1 MDIDTMTQKA
11 TSTYQTKFLVLPS
24 GDEGK
29 SLKRASSFEEF
40 IKSKKLNL
48 SESQSSL
55 LYVIERLEKCLA
67 DASIT
72 LPNGAAFNTHLCLE
86 NNLHEKSREYNYSSD
101 NNVKIVLAVSG
112 AGKTRMLLELL
123 HSTRGYYFTIQKSS
137 SDFGSFDLTACRNF
151 SDKNPEK
158 AKHAIH
164 LLYFVRVTVCNYL
177 ISKGFGEPQTIL
189 LAQLHPVSFFGV
201 DVFELLFTALIRDP
215 AFSAFKI
222 IDPFPFVAIDEIQVT
237 TENSVVHLSSTGKL
251 RPFFAPLVYYSKLM
265 NHFPDF
271 FLSGTGMKLFLVLV
285 PYPNHKLNDMQLNF

>member
-1 MDIDTMTQKA
+1 
-11 TSTYQTKFLVLPS
+11 
-24 GDEGK
+24 
-29 SLKRASSFEEF
+29 
-40 IKSKKLNL
+40 LNL

-158 AKHAIH
+158 A
-164 LLYFVRVTVCNYL
+164 
-177 ISKGFGEPQTIL
+177 
-189 LAQLHPVSFFGV
+189 
-201 DVFELLFTALIRDP
+201 
-215 AFSAFKI
+215 
-222 IDPFPFVAIDEIQVT
+222 
-237 TENSVVHLSSTGKL
+237 
-251 RPFFAPLVYYSKLM
+251 
-265 NHFPDF
+265 
-271 FLSGTGMKLFLVLV
+271 
-285 PYPNHKLNDMQLNF
+285 